1 MSAKKRHRWHAG
13 TDPDRSYCSEPSVY
27 VSVFPNTEAKKNLQ
41 RKKEFYRAQLAT
53 MVLRETVSVGESIA
67 IAVAALGSGVAVGMS
82 VSDEPTPHLITPL
95 EANDAHPVPPLL
107 ERI

>member
-1 MSAKKRHRWHAG
+1 
-13 TDPDRSYCSEPSVY
+13 
-27 VSVFPNTEAKKNLQ
+27 
-41 RKKEFYRAQLAT
+41 

>member
-1 MSAKKRHRWHAG
+1 MRREWQLLTRMSMRLSI
-13 TDPDRSYCSEPSVY
+13 SYLIIIS
-27 VSVFPNTEAKKNLQ
+27 PNTEAKKNLQ
-41 RKKEFYRAQLAT
+41 KKFAAELAT

-95 EANDAHPVPPLL
+95 EATMPTPSRLYLNGSDTRDCP
-107 ERI
+107 

>member
-1 MSAKKRHRWHAG
+1 
-13 TDPDRSYCSEPSVY
+13 
-27 VSVFPNTEAKKNLQ
+27 
-41 RKKEFYRAQLAT
+41 

-95 EANDAHPVPPLL
+95 EATMPTPSRLYLNGSDTRDCP
-107 ERI
+107 